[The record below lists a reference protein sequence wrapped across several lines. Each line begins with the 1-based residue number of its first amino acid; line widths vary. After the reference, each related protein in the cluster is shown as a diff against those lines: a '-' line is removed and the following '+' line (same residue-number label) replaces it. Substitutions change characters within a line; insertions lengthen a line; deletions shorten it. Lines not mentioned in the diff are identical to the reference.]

1 MQNRIKNV
9 VSQYAV
15 KSFWFCLIEIKK
27 MYDIINEILFH
38 RIRIYLAAVSSI
50 LLAMNGIYSNH
61 HCTSRKR
68 RISMSVQQ
76 VSLILIYLILKSL
89 RRMML
94 WIILYDVN
102 GIIPSQ
108 FEIKYSTSSTI
119 SQHQMDSYKLWTLLN
134 ILYMLVPTV
143 KNNNVQSC
151 MYFQT
156 RIDVKI
162 T

>member
-1 MQNRIKNV
+1 MQYRIKNIF
-9 VSQYAV
+9 SQYVAT
-15 KSFWFCLIEIKK
+15 SFWFCVIEIKK
-27 MYDIINEILFH
+27 IYGIINEILFH
-38 RIRIYLAAVSSI
+38 RIRIHLTVVSSI

-108 FEIKYSTSSTI
+108 LEIKYSTI
-119 SQHQMDSYKLWTLLN
+119 SQHQMDSYKYWTLLN
-134 ILYMLVPTV
+134 ILYMFVQTV
-143 KNNNVQSC
+143 KNNNVQVC
-151 MYFQT
+151 RYFQT
-156 RIDVKI
+156 YIDVKI

>member
-15 KSFWFCLIEIKK
+15 KSFWFSLIEIKK
-27 MYDIINEILFH
+27 MYDIINEILCH
-38 RIRIYLAAVSSI
+38 RIRIYLTAVSSI

-76 VSLILIYLILKSL
+76 ISLILIYSILQS
-89 RRMML
+89 RRRIIL

-102 GIIPSQ
+102 GIIPSRC
-108 FEIKYSTSSTI
+108 
-119 SQHQMDSYKLWTLLN
+119 
-134 ILYMLVPTV
+134 VPTV
-143 KNNNVQSC
+143 KNNYVQAY
-151 MYFQT
+151 MYFLT
-156 RIDVKI
+156 YIDVKI